1 VAAYGLWGLMPLYF
15 HEVQKVATALQV
27 LAHRIVWCVLVLV
40 VFLTVLR
47 RWGDLWAAVRDRRTL
62 ALLLTSSVLIAINW
76 WVYIYGVNTGRVL
89 QTSLGYFI
97 NPLFNVV
104 LGMVF
109 FRERLRPCQWL
120 AVALAAAGMLYQL
133 RAVGELPWIALSV
146 AGSFGLY
153 GLIRKVTPVDG
164 LIGLAVE
171 TAVLLPG
178 ALGCMAWWDASG
190 TFAWSTDAWLNTLLV
205 LSGVITAVPLL
216 CFGQAARRLPL
227 TTLGVIQYLAPSMQ
241 FLLGVYQFGEK
252 FELAQQISFGL
263 IGVALIVFTTESVWT
278 IRRRALAL
286 RRALA
291 AG

>member
-1 VAAYGLWGLMPLYF
+1 MPLYF
-15 HEVQKVATALQV
+15 HEVQKVATASQV
-27 LAHRIVWCVLVLV
+27 LAHRIVWCVLVLA

-47 RWGDLWAAVRDRRTL
+47 RWGDLWAAVRHRRTL
-62 ALLLTSSVLIAINW
+62 ASLLTSGVLLTVNW

-120 AVALAAAGMLYQL
+120 AVALAAAGMVYQV
-133 RAVGELPWIALSV
+133 RAVGGLPWIALSV

-164 LIGLAVE
+164 LIGLTVE

-178 ALGCMAWWDASG
+178 ALGCLAWWTASG
-190 TFAWSTDAWLNTLLV
+190 TFTWSGEAWLNALLV

-263 IGVALIVFTTESVWT
+263 IGLALVVFTAESVWT
-278 IRRRALAL
+278 VHRRALAL

-291 AG
+291 ADPVGASG